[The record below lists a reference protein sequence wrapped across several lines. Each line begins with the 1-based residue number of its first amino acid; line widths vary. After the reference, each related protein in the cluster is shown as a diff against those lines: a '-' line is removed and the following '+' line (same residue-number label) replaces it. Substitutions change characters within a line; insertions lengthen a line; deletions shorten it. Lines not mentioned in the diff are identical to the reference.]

1 MMLHDAYVTV
11 LLACTAAAA
20 ALVVWRLASLRLGR
34 RPRWGRLANEWI
46 WTLVP
51 LAVLAGLLWQA
62 LK

>member
-1 MMLHDAYVTV
+1 MHQAYVTV
-11 LLACTAAAA
+11 LLACTAAAVV
-20 ALVVWRLASLRLGR
+20 LVGWRLASLRAGKGR
-34 RPRWGRLANEWI
+34 PSWGRLANEWI